1 MGEAT
6 KALIEVQKEIQD
18 VCKDSV
24 NPHFRNNYASLEGVL
39 QEVRRVLP
47 KHGFAFTQ
55 TLDGLNL
62 KTKLLHTSGESMES
76 NCPLILSKQDM
87 QGLGSAIT
95 YSRRYSLVALLGI
108 GQADDDA
115 EASIQRAKPAEAPVS
130 RAKPAVNPPV
140 SKRPPEPSLVAP
152 WTPEQMKE
160 FSVARWGVDSFLS
173 LPIDQQDE
181 LKALS
186 KSKPFRVAMN
196 DLMEKIN
203 DAISKGART

>member
-39 QEVRRVLP
+39 QEARRVLP

-115 EASIQRAKPAEAPVS
+115 EGSIQRAKPM
-130 RAKPAVNPPV
+130 AVTPQ
-140 SKRPPEPSLVAP
+140 

-160 FSVARWGVDSFLS
+160 FAQAKWGVDSFKALQIS
-173 LPIDQQDE
+173 QQDE
-181 LKALS
+181 LKTLS

-196 DLMEKIN
+196 DLEAK
-203 DAISKGART
+203 